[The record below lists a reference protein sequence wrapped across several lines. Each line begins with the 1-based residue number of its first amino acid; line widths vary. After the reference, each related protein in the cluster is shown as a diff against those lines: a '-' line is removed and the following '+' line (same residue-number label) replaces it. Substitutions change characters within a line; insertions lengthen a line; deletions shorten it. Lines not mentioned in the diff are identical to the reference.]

1 MISPLY
7 KLGYL
12 TEQGMV
18 LVAIIAGIAFG
29 YILVS
34 VGMGNAR
41 KISAVFYGEDWSVMK
56 IMFSAVV
63 TTMLLTYSAH
73 YIGILDIQLV
83 QLANVNLSAVI
94 IGGLLFGVGMAVG
107 GYCPGTSIVA
117 AVTQKKD
124 AFVFIG
130 GFFVGVWLYAV
141 NYPMI
146 SKYLFSENLG
156 KLTLS
161 DIFGV
166 PYGVMVLMVVFIAL
180 GTFYLLE
187 KFEGKI
193 YRKAALA
200 NNHAS

>member
-7 KLGYL
+7 KLGFL
-12 TEQGMV
+12 TEPGMI
-18 LVAIIAGIAFG
+18 LVAVVAGIAFG
-29 YILVS
+29 YILIS

-73 YIGILDIQLV
+73 YVGILDLQLV
-83 QLANVNLSAVI
+83 QLANVNMSAVI
-94 IGGLLFGVGMAVG
+94 IGGLIFGVGMAVG
-107 GYCPGTSIVA
+107 GYCPGTSIAA
-117 AVTQKKD
+117 AVTKKID
-124 AFVFIG
+124 AFIFIG
-130 GFFVGVWLYAV
+130 GFFVGVWLYAI
-141 NYPMI
+141 NYPLI
-146 SKYLFSENLG
+146 STYLFSEDLG

-161 DIFGV
+161 DIFQI
-166 PYGVMVLMVVFIAL
+166 PYGVMVLLVVFIAL

-193 YRKAALA
+193 YRKQTLA
-200 NNHAS
+200 NNQA